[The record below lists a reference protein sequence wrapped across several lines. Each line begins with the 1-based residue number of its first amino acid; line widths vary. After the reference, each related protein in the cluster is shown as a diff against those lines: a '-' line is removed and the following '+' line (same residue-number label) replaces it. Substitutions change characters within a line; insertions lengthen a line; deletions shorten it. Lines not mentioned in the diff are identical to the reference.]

1 MLSSVVIRRKK
12 VNMFSFLK
20 RLCLSLVVMTMMIGG
35 TAMSVEAYV
44 PSTAAEA
51 AVLMDVDTGKVLYRV
66 NPSKWVHP
74 ASTTKIVTYIT
85 ALDQGK
91 DVLDKPLHISWNAA
105 NTEPSSLGIAPG
117 DKLTVREAL
126 KGMMVVSGND
136 AAVAVAETIGGS
148 VEGFSKMMNEEAV
161 KMGAT
166 HSHFVNP
173 NGLTAAGH
181 HTTAIDMARM
191 AAYGLKHYPEF
202 ASTVSMKDYNVKYLD
217 GHTKYVTTTNRFL
230 KSGYDGADG
239 VKTGYT
245 MAAGDCLVA
254 SATRNGHTLVV
265 ALFNDDNRWEDA
277 PAILDYGFRRLQTG
291 R

>member
-1 MLSSVVIRRKK
+1 MFSACKKLIFSLFVILLVSISGTASSVQ
-12 VNMFSFLK
+12 
-20 RLCLSLVVMTMMIGG
+20 
-35 TAMSVEAYV
+35 ADV
-44 PSTAAEA
+44 PPTSAEA
-51 AVLMDVDTGKVLYRV
+51 ACLIDADTGRILYRV
-66 NPSKWVHP
+66 NPDKWVHP
-74 ASTTKIVTYIT
+74 ASTTKIVTMIT

-91 DVLDKPLHISWNAA
+91 DKLDKPLHISWEAA

-117 DKLTVREAL
+117 DQITLKEAL
-126 KGMMVVSGND
+126 RGMMVVSGND
-136 AAVAVAETIGGS
+136 AAVAVAETVGGS
-148 VEGFSKMMNEEAV
+148 VAGFADMMNAEAV

-181 HTTAIDMARM
+181 HTTAVDMARM

-202 ASTVSMKDYNVKYLD
+202 AYTVALPSYQMRYID
-217 GHTKYVTTTNRFL
+217 GHTKYVTTTNHFL
-230 KSGYDGADG
+230 TSGYEGASG

-245 MAAGDCLVA
+245 QAAGDCLVA

-265 ALFNDDNRWEDA
+265 ALFNDDDRWEDA
-277 PAILDYGFRRLQTG
+277 PAILDYGFRRIQTG

>member
-1 MLSSVVIRRKK
+1 
-12 VNMFSFLK
+12 MFSACKKLIF
-20 RLCLSLVVMTMMIGG
+20 SLFVILLVSISG
-35 TAMSVEAYV
+35 TAGSVQADV
-44 PSTAAEA
+44 PPTSAEA
-51 AVLMDVDTGKVLYRV
+51 ACLIDADTGRILYRV
-66 NPSKWVHP
+66 NPDKWVHP
-74 ASTTKIVTYIT
+74 ASTTKIVTMIT

-91 DVLDKPLHISWNAA
+91 DKLDKPLHISWEAA

-117 DKLTVREAL
+117 DQITLKEAIR
-126 KGMMVVSGND
+126 GMMVVSGND
-136 AAVAVAETIGGS
+136 AAVAVAETVGGS
-148 VEGFSKMMNEEAV
+148 VAGFADMMNAEAV

-181 HTTAIDMARM
+181 HTTAVDMARM

-202 ASTVSMKDYNVKYLD
+202 AYTVALPSYQMRYID
-217 GHTKYVTTTNRFL
+217 GHTKYVTTTNHFL
-230 KSGYDGADG
+230 TSGYEGASG

-245 MAAGDCLVA
+245 QAAGDCLVA

-265 ALFNDDNRWEDA
+265 ALFNDDDRWEDA
-277 PAILDYGFRRLQTG
+277 PAILDYGFRRIQTG

>member
-1 MLSSVVIRRKK
+1 
-12 VNMFSFLK
+12 MFSACKKLIF
-20 RLCLSLVVMTMMIGG
+20 SLFVILLVSISG
-35 TAMSVEAYV
+35 TAGSVQADV
-44 PSTAAEA
+44 PPTSAEA
-51 AVLMDVDTGKVLYRV
+51 ACLIDADTGRILYRV
-66 NPSKWVHP
+66 NPDKWVHP
-74 ASTTKIVTYIT
+74 ASTTKIVTMIT

-91 DVLDKPLHISWNAA
+91 DKLDKPLHISWEAA

-117 DKLTVREAL
+117 DQITLKEAL
-126 KGMMVVSGND
+126 RGMMVVSGND
-136 AAVAVAETIGGS
+136 AAVAVAETVGGS
-148 VEGFSKMMNEEAV
+148 VAGFADMMNAEAV

-181 HTTAIDMARM
+181 HTTAVDMARM

-202 ASTVSMKDYNVKYLD
+202 AYTVALPSYQMRYID
-217 GHTKYVTTTNRFL
+217 GHTKYVTTTNHFL
-230 KSGYDGADG
+230 TIGYEGASG

-245 MAAGDCLVA
+245 QAAGDCLVA

-265 ALFNDDNRWEDA
+265 ALFNDDDRWEDA
-277 PAILDYGFRRLQTG
+277 PAILDYGFRRIQTG

>member
-1 MLSSVVIRRKK
+1 
-12 VNMFSFLK
+12 MFSVCKKLIF
-20 RLCLSLVVMTMMIGG
+20 SLFVILLVSISG
-35 TAMSVEAYV
+35 TAGSVQADV
-44 PSTAAEA
+44 PPTSAEA
-51 AVLMDVDTGKVLYRV
+51 ACLIDADTGRILYRV
-66 NPSKWVHP
+66 NPDKWVHP
-74 ASTTKIVTYIT
+74 ASTTKIVTMIT

-91 DVLDKPLHISWNAA
+91 DKLDKPLHISWEAA

-117 DKLTVREAL
+117 DQITLKEAL
-126 KGMMVVSGND
+126 RGMMVVSGND
-136 AAVAVAETIGGS
+136 AAVAVAETVGGS
-148 VEGFSKMMNEEAV
+148 VAGFADMMNAEAV

-181 HTTAIDMARM
+181 HTTAVDMARM

-202 ASTVSMKDYNVKYLD
+202 AYTVALPSYQMRYID
-217 GHTKYVTTTNRFL
+217 GHTKYVTTTNHFL
-230 KSGYDGADG
+230 TSGYEGASG

-245 MAAGDCLVA
+245 QAAGDCLVA

-265 ALFNDDNRWEDA
+265 ALFNDDDRWEDA
-277 PAILDYGFRRLQTG
+277 PAILDYGFRRIQTG

>member
-1 MLSSVVIRRKK
+1 
-12 VNMFSFLK
+12 MFSACKKLM
-20 RLCLSLVVMTMMIGG
+20 LSLVAVLLV
-35 TAMSVEAYV
+35 SVSGAAVSVQAYV
-44 PSTAAEA
+44 PPTAAEA
-51 AVLMDVDTGKVLYRV
+51 ACLIDADTGRVLYRV
-66 NPSKWVHP
+66 NPDKWVHP
-74 ASTTKIVTYIT
+74 ASTTKIVTMIT

-91 DVLDKPLHISWNAA
+91 DKLDKPLQISWEAA

-117 DKLTVREAL
+117 DQLTLKEAMR
-126 KGMMVVSGND
+126 GMMVVSGND
-136 AAVAVAETIGGS
+136 AAVAVAQTVGGS
-148 VEGFSKMMNEEAV
+148 VAGFADMMNAEAV

-181 HTTAIDMARM
+181 HTTAVDMARM

-202 ASTVSMKDYNVKYLD
+202 AYTVSLPSYSMHYMD
-217 GHTKYVTTTNRFL
+217 GHTKYVTTTNHFL
-230 KSGYDGADG
+230 TSGYEGANG

-245 MAAGDCLVA
+245 QAAGDCLVA

-265 ALFNDDNRWEDA
+265 ALFNDDDRWEDA
-277 PAILDYGFRRLQTG
+277 PAILDYGFRRIQTG

>member
-1 MLSSVVIRRKK
+1 
-12 VNMFSFLK
+12 MFSACKKLIF
-20 RLCLSLVVMTMMIGG
+20 SLFVILLVSVSG
-35 TAMSVEAYV
+35 TAGSVQADV
-44 PSTAAEA
+44 PPTSAEA
-51 AVLMDVDTGKVLYRV
+51 ACLIDADTGRILYRV
-66 NPSKWVHP
+66 NPDKWVHP
-74 ASTTKIVTYIT
+74 ASTTKIVTMIT

-91 DVLDKPLHISWNAA
+91 DKLDKPLHISWEAA

-117 DKLTVREAL
+117 DQITLKEAMR
-126 KGMMVVSGND
+126 GMMVVSGND
-136 AAVAVAETIGGS
+136 AAVAVAETVGGS
-148 VEGFSKMMNEEAV
+148 VAGFADMMNAEAV

-181 HTTAIDMARM
+181 HTTAVDMARM

-202 ASTVSMKDYNVKYLD
+202 AYTVALPSYQMRYID
-217 GHTKYVTTTNRFL
+217 GHTKYVTTTNHFL
-230 KSGYDGADG
+230 TSGYEGANG

-245 MAAGDCLVA
+245 QAAGDCLVA

-265 ALFNDDNRWEDA
+265 ALFNDDDRWEDA
-277 PAILDYGFRRLQTG
+277 PAILDYGFRRIQTG

>member
-1 MLSSVVIRRKK
+1 
-12 VNMFSFLK
+12 MFSACKKLIF
-20 RLCLSLVVMTMMIGG
+20 SLFVILLVSISG
-35 TAMSVEAYV
+35 TAGSVQADV
-44 PSTAAEA
+44 PPTSAEA
-51 AVLMDVDTGKVLYRV
+51 ACLIDADTGRILYRV
-66 NPSKWVHP
+66 NPDKWVHP
-74 ASTTKIVTYIT
+74 ASTTKIVTMIT

-91 DVLDKPLHISWNAA
+91 DKLDKPLHISWEAA

-117 DKLTVREAL
+117 DQITLKEAIR
-126 KGMMVVSGND
+126 GMMVVSGND
-136 AAVAVAETIGGS
+136 AAVAVAETVGGS
-148 VEGFSKMMNEEAV
+148 VAGFADMMNAEAV

-181 HTTAIDMARM
+181 HTTAVDMARM

-202 ASTVSMKDYNVKYLD
+202 AYTVALPSYQMRYID
-217 GHTKYVTTTNRFL
+217 GHTKYVTTTNHFL
-230 KSGYDGADG
+230 TSGYEGASG

-245 MAAGDCLVA
+245 QAAGDCLVA

-265 ALFNDDNRWEDA
+265 ALFNDDDRWEDA
-277 PAILDYGFRRLQTG
+277 PAILDYGFRRIRTG

>member
-1 MLSSVVIRRKK
+1 
-12 VNMFSFLK
+12 MFSACKKLIF
-20 RLCLSLVVMTMMIGG
+20 SLFVILLVSISG
-35 TAMSVEAYV
+35 TAGSIQADV
-44 PSTAAEA
+44 PPTSAEA
-51 AVLMDVDTGKVLYRV
+51 ACLIDADTGRILYRV
-66 NPSKWVHP
+66 NPDKWVHP
-74 ASTTKIVTYIT
+74 ASTTKIVTMIT

-91 DVLDKPLHISWNAA
+91 DKLDKPLHISWEAA

-117 DKLTVREAL
+117 DQITLKEAL
-126 KGMMVVSGND
+126 RGMMVVSGND
-136 AAVAVAETIGGS
+136 AAVAVAETVGGS
-148 VEGFSKMMNEEAV
+148 VAGFADMMNAEAV

-181 HTTAIDMARM
+181 HTTAVDMARM

-202 ASTVSMKDYNVKYLD
+202 AYTVALPSYQMRYID
-217 GHTKYVTTTNRFL
+217 GHTKYVTTTNHFL
-230 KSGYDGADG
+230 TSGYEGASG

-245 MAAGDCLVA
+245 QAAGDCLVA

-265 ALFNDDNRWEDA
+265 ALFNDDDRWEDA
-277 PAILDYGFRRLQTG
+277 PAILDYGFRRIQTG

>member
-1 MLSSVVIRRKK
+1 
-12 VNMFSFLK
+12 MFSACKKLIF
-20 RLCLSLVVMTMMIGG
+20 SLFVILLVSISG
-35 TAMSVEAYV
+35 TAGSVQADV
-44 PSTAAEA
+44 PPTSAEA
-51 AVLMDVDTGKVLYRV
+51 ACLIDADTGRILYRV
-66 NPSKWVHP
+66 NPDKWVHP
-74 ASTTKIVTYIT
+74 ASTTKIVTMIT

-91 DVLDKPLHISWNAA
+91 DKLDKPLHISWEAA

-117 DKLTVREAL
+117 DQITLKEAMR
-126 KGMMVVSGND
+126 GMMVVSGND
-136 AAVAVAETIGGS
+136 AAVAVAETVGGS
-148 VEGFSKMMNEEAV
+148 VAGFADMMNAEAV

-181 HTTAIDMARM
+181 HTTAVDMARM

-202 ASTVSMKDYNVKYLD
+202 AYTVALPSYQMRYID
-217 GHTKYVTTTNRFL
+217 GHTKYVTTTNHFL
-230 KSGYDGADG
+230 TSGYEGASG

-245 MAAGDCLVA
+245 QAAGDCLVA

-265 ALFNDDNRWEDA
+265 ALFNDDDRWEDA
-277 PAILDYGFRRLQTG
+277 PAILDYGFRRIQTG

>member
-1 MLSSVVIRRKK
+1 
-12 VNMFSFLK
+12 MFSACKKLIF
-20 RLCLSLVVMTMMIGG
+20 SLFVILLVSISG
-35 TAMSVEAYV
+35 TAGSVQADV
-44 PSTAAEA
+44 PPTSAEA
-51 AVLMDVDTGKVLYRV
+51 ACLIDADTGRILYRV
-66 NPSKWVHP
+66 NPDKWVHP
-74 ASTTKIVTYIT
+74 ASTTKIVTMIT

-91 DVLDKPLHISWNAA
+91 DKLDKPLHISWEAA

-117 DKLTVREAL
+117 DQITLKEAL
-126 KGMMVVSGND
+126 RGMMVVSGND
-136 AAVAVAETIGGS
+136 ASVAVAETVGGS
-148 VEGFSKMMNEEAV
+148 VAGFADMMNAEAV

-181 HTTAIDMARM
+181 HTTAVDMARM

-202 ASTVSMKDYNVKYLD
+202 AYTVALPSYQMRYID
-217 GHTKYVTTTNRFL
+217 GHTKYVTTTNHFL
-230 KSGYDGADG
+230 TSGYEGASG

-245 MAAGDCLVA
+245 QAAGDCLVA

-265 ALFNDDNRWEDA
+265 ALFNDDDRWEDA
-277 PAILDYGFRRLQTG
+277 PAILDYGFRRIQTG

>member
-1 MLSSVVIRRKK
+1 
-12 VNMFSFLK
+12 MFSACKKLIF
-20 RLCLSLVVMTMMIGG
+20 SLFVILLVSVSG
-35 TAMSVEAYV
+35 TAGSVQADV
-44 PSTAAEA
+44 PPTSAEA
-51 AVLMDVDTGKVLYRV
+51 ACLIDADTGRILYRV
-66 NPSKWVHP
+66 NPDKWVHP
-74 ASTTKIVTYIT
+74 ASTTKIVTMIT

-91 DVLDKPLHISWNAA
+91 DKLDKPLHISWEAA

-117 DKLTVREAL
+117 DQITLKEAMR
-126 KGMMVVSGND
+126 GMMVVSGND
-136 AAVAVAETIGGS
+136 AAVAVAETVGGS
-148 VEGFSKMMNEEAV
+148 VAGFADMMNAEAV

-181 HTTAIDMARM
+181 HTTAVDMARM

-202 ASTVSMKDYNVKYLD
+202 AYTVALPSYQMRYID
-217 GHTKYVTTTNRFL
+217 GHTKYVTTTNHFL
-230 KSGYDGADG
+230 TSGYEGASG

-245 MAAGDCLVA
+245 QAAGDCLVA

-265 ALFNDDNRWEDA
+265 ALFNDDDRWEDA
-277 PAILDYGFRRLQTG
+277 PAILDYGFRRIQTG

>member
-1 MLSSVVIRRKK
+1 
-12 VNMFSFLK
+12 MFSACKKLIF
-20 RLCLSLVVMTMMIGG
+20 SLFVILLVSISG
-35 TAMSVEAYV
+35 TAGSVQADV
-44 PSTAAEA
+44 PPTSAEA
-51 AVLMDVDTGKVLYRV
+51 ACLIDADTGRILYRV
-66 NPSKWVHP
+66 NPDKWVHP
-74 ASTTKIVTYIT
+74 ASTTKIVTMIT

-91 DVLDKPLHISWNAA
+91 DKLDKPLHISWEAA

-117 DKLTVREAL
+117 DQITLKEAL
-126 KGMMVVSGND
+126 RGMMVVSGND
-136 AAVAVAETIGGS
+136 AAVAVAETVGGS
-148 VEGFSKMMNEEAV
+148 VAGFADMMNAEAV

-181 HTTAIDMARM
+181 HTTAVDMARI

-202 ASTVSMKDYNVKYLD
+202 AYTVALPSYQMRYID
-217 GHTKYVTTTNRFL
+217 GHTKYVTTTNHFL
-230 KSGYDGADG
+230 TSGYEGASG

-245 MAAGDCLVA
+245 QAAGDCLVA

-265 ALFNDDNRWEDA
+265 ALFNDDDRWEDA
-277 PAILDYGFRRLQTG
+277 PAILDYGFRRIQTG

>member
-1 MLSSVVIRRKK
+1 
-12 VNMFSFLK
+12 MFSACKKLIF
-20 RLCLSLVVMTMMIGG
+20 SLFVILLVSISG
-35 TAMSVEAYV
+35 TAGSVQADV
-44 PSTAAEA
+44 PPTSAEA
-51 AVLMDVDTGKVLYRV
+51 ACLIDADTGRILYRV
-66 NPSKWVHP
+66 NPDKWVHP
-74 ASTTKIVTYIT
+74 ASTTKIVTMIT

-91 DVLDKPLHISWNAA
+91 DKLDKPLHISWEAA

-117 DKLTVREAL
+117 DQITLKEAMR
-126 KGMMVVSGND
+126 GMMVVSGND
-136 AAVAVAETIGGS
+136 AAVAVAETVGGS
-148 VEGFSKMMNEEAV
+148 VAGFADMMNAEAV

-181 HTTAIDMARM
+181 HTTAVDMARM

-202 ASTVSMKDYNVKYLD
+202 AYTVALPSYQMHYID
-217 GHTKYVTTTNRFL
+217 GHTKYVTTTNHFL
-230 KSGYDGADG
+230 TSGYEGASG

-245 MAAGDCLVA
+245 QVAGDCLVA

-265 ALFNDDNRWEDA
+265 ALFNDDDRWEDA
-277 PAILDYGFRRLQTG
+277 PAILDYGFRRIQTG